1 MDARQRLL
9 DALADVDRLKVT
21 HTKQEV
27 WQYLY
32 AILPTLSSLRD
43 ELEAHCKG
51 HHSGLMVDICVK
63 CDDRWPCPTLRT
75 LTRQFEEE

>member
-32 AILPTLSSLRD
+32 ALLPTLSAVR
-43 ELEAHCKG
+43 EVVEMHNGRFGFC
-51 HHSGLMVDICVK
+51 VD
-63 CDDRWPCPTLRT
+63 CDRGDPCPTLRT